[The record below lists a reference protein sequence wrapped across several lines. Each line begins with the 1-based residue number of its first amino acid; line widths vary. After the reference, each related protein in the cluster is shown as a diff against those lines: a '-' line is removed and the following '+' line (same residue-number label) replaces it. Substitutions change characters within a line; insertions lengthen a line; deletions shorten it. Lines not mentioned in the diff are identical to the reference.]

1 MKTTGEHTNMDA
13 FIVGVDAPFFCDQQ
27 YIRDRDE
34 KIFAQNVQEAIEIWL
49 ENHKLW
55 IRPDE
60 VRLVKAKQVL
70 ENFPT
75 YSFDGKF

>member
-1 MKTTGEHTNMDA
+1 MKIMGGRTNMDT
-13 FIVGVDAPFFCDQQ
+13 FIVGVDAPTFCDQA

-34 KIFAQNVQEAIEIWL
+34 KIQAENAQAAIKIWL

-60 VRLVKAKQVL
+60 VHLVKAKQVL

-75 YSFDGKF
+75 YSFGGKF

>member
-1 MKTTGEHTNMDA
+1 MPNLQMYL
-13 FIVGVDAPFFCDQQ
+13 VGVDAPTFCDQV

-34 KIFAQNVQEAIEIWL
+34 KIQAENAQEAIKIWL
-49 ENHKLW
+49 QNHVTW

-60 VRLVKAKQVL
+60 VHLVKAKQVS

-75 YSFDGKF
+75 NAFDGKF